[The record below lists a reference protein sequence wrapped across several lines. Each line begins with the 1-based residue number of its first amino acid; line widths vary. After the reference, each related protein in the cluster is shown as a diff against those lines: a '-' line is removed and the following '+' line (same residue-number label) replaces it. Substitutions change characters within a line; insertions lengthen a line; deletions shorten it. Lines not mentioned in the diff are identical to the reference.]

1 MKKQMIAAA
10 IAAAVA
16 APAAMADVKISGGVI
31 SEWWKTDGGDLSSGI
46 NADLNFSGSEDL
58 GNGMSAFFKY
68 NNTQDDGVDNDGTN
82 TTVVG
87 LKGGF
92 GTVTLG
98 AQEMLMESKVAA
110 MAANDASHDLSNEV
124 AYGAT
129 SNNNL
134 GNTADATVTYVSPS
148 MNGISVGLSVRGTG
162 ADDDINA
169 TDLIVQYSGNG
180 LTVRAGMGD
189 DDANGIDGKGIGASY
204 TMGALKVGAVY
215 MDHNDADETWLGAA
229 YTMGNNTFA
238 VSTTNSDTDANE
250 DTIFSVKHALSKRTS
265 AYVVYEDDG
274 AADSNT
280 TLVGLKHAF

>member
-31 SEWWKTDGGDLSSGI
+31 SEWWKTDGGDLSSGV
-46 NADLNFSGSEDL
+46 NADVNFSGSEDL

-68 NNTQDDGVDNDGTN
+68 NTQQDNGTDNLGNN

-92 GTVTLG
+92 GTVTMG
-98 AQEMLMESKVAA
+98 VQEMLMESKVAA

-124 AYGAT
+124 TYG
-129 SNNNL
+129 L
-134 GNTADATVTYVSPS
+134 GNTADATLTYVSPS
-148 MNGISVGLSVRGTG
+148 MNGLTVGLSARGQAG
-162 ADDDINA
+162 NDDIDT
-169 TDLIVQYSGNG
+169 TDLMVQYSGNG
-180 LTVRAGMGD
+180 LTVRAGVAD
-189 DDANGIDGKGIGASY
+189 DDVAGQDAKGIGASY

-215 MDHNDADETWLGAA
+215 MEQNDVDETWLGAA

-238 VSTTNSDTDANE
+238 VSTTNSDTANNE
-250 DTIFSVKHALSKRTS
+250 DTIFSVKHALSKRTN

-274 AADSNT
+274 QADNNT
-280 TLVGLKHAF
+280 TMVGIKHAF

>member
-31 SEWWKTDGGDLSSGI
+31 SEWWKTDGGDLSSGV
-46 NADLNFSGSEDL
+46 NADVNFSGSEDL

-124 AYGAT
+124 TYG
-129 SNNNL
+129 L

-148 MNGISVGLSVRGTG
+148 MNGLTVGLSARGQG
-162 ADDDINA
+162 GNDDIDT
-169 TDLIVQYSGNG
+169 TDLMVQYSGNG
-180 LTVRAGMGD
+180 LTVRAGVAD
-189 DDANGIDGKGIGASY
+189 DDVAGQDAKGIGASY

-215 MDHNDADETWLGAA
+215 LEQNDVDETWLGAA

-238 VSTTNSDTDANE
+238 VSTTNSDTAANE

>member
-31 SEWWKTDGGDLSSGI
+31 SEWWKTDGGDLSSGV
-46 NADLNFSGSEDL
+46 NADVNFSGSEDL

-68 NNTQDDGVDNDGTN
+68 NTQQDNGTDNAGNN

-92 GTVTLG
+92 GTVTMG
-98 AQEMLMESKVAA
+98 SQEMLMESKVAA

-124 AYGAT
+124 AYT
-129 SNNNL
+129 L
-134 GNTADATVTYVSPS
+134 GDTADATLTYVSPS
-148 MNGISVGLSVRGTG
+148 MNGLTVGLGVRGQAG
-162 ADDDINA
+162 NDDID
-169 TDLIVQYSGNG
+169 TSELMVQYSGNG
-180 LTVRAGMGD
+180 LTVRAGVAD
-189 DDANGIDGKGIGASY
+189 DDVAGQDAKGIGASY
-204 TMGALKVGAVY
+204 TMGALKVGAAY
-215 MDHNDADETWLGAA
+215 MEQNDVDETWLGAA

-238 VSTTNSDTDANE
+238 VSTTNSDTAANE